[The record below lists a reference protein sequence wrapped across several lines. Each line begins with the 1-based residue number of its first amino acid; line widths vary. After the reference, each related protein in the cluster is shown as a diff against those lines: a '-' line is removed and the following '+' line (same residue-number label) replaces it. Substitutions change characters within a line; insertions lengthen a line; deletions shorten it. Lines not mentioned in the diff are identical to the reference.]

1 MIDETALRR
10 SPSKKIRGVMEEPM
24 KKYIA
29 DIREKTSGM
38 NRKEAYAYIWTYYWY
53 HIMGILAMI
62 ALILLFAV
70 HYGFG
75 NKKPLFTC
83 ILVNQ
88 EASMDGTQAAA
99 ETFADYAGLP
109 RERVAITSDYMF
121 SYGDVRLEGVNEGSY
136 EKFFFQWR
144 NEEIDAVI
152 IPESFYQHVKEMGG
166 NFRVL
171 KKTEGL
177 VPYMDGDSCTAVLL
191 GHDTFTKKVSGK
203 EGEKLLLAFPE
214 NGKHEE
220 TCKVFLQYLKN
231 KEREGEELETIF
243 NR

>member
-1 MIDETALRR
+1 
-10 SPSKKIRGVMEEPM
+10 MEFPM
-24 KKYIA
+24 KKYIE

-38 NRKEAYAYIWTYYWY
+38 SRNEARAYVWTYYWY
-53 HIMGILAMI
+53 HILGILAI
-62 ALILLFAV
+62 AALILLFAL

-88 EASMDGTQAAA
+88 EATLDGTQAAA
-99 ETFADYAGLP
+99 EEFAEYAGLWE
-109 RERVAITSDYMF
+109 ERVLITSDYTF
-121 SYGDVRLEGVNEGSY
+121 SYGEVKLEGVNEGSY

-152 IPESFYQHVKEMGG
+152 IPESFYRHVKEMGG
-166 NFRVL
+166 EFRVL
-171 KKTEGL
+171 KETQGL
-177 VPYMDGDSCTAVLL
+177 TPYMDGDSCRAVLL
-191 GHDTFTKKVSGK
+191 GNDGFTERVSGK
-203 EGEKLLLAFPE
+203 KDEKLLLAFPE

-220 TCKVFLQYLKN
+220 ECRLFLQYLKN
-231 KEREGEELETIF
+231 TEREGEELETIF